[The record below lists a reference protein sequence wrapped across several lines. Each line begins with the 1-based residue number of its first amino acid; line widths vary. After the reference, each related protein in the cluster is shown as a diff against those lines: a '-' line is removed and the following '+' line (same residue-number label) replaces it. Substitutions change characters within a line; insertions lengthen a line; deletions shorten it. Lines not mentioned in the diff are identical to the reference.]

1 MTKPIPITLYLLAS
15 HPPSVYA
22 PTPNE
27 FRHPD
32 YMQDNNILV
41 IEFDHCEKYSDNFIG
56 NYIQLLEN
64 KILNNRM
71 LQNCLL
77 NNSIFYITIQK

>member
-1 MTKPIPITLYLLAS
+1 
-15 HPPSVYA
+15 
-22 PTPNE
+22 
-27 FRHPD
+27 
-32 YMQDNNILV
+32 MQDNNIHV